1 MPGEGKQRP
10 PLRPRRPA
18 AAVRKALR
26 LAFGNTERMLEL
38 VGLADPRFPIMAK
51 AAAETLAV
59 HGKRL
64 AALTAELS
72 DALACEQRYRLWR
85 QGRTYVE

>member
-1 MPGEGKQRP
+1 MTGEGRRKP

-26 LAFGNTERMLEL
+26 HAFGNTERMLEA
-38 VGLADPRFPIMAK
+38 VGLADPRFPMRAK
-51 AAAETLAV
+51 AAVDTLAA
-59 HGKRL
+59 HGTRI
-64 AALTAELS
+64 AALAAELS